1 MNKRLKVRNKLS
13 ISTILSLVLIALGIG
28 ITGWSF
34 INIQEQTQSLSNV
47 YQSYY
52 QRPATVVEI
61 PEIPSVVVSI
71 PENQAVVYEEYPS
84 QGDIFGNLWIPVLNQ
99 NIPIVEGTGNE
110 ELKKGA
116 GHFIDSV
123 LPGVKDNC
131 VISGHRETVFK
142 NLGLLKIGDQLI
154 IETSTGIFTYEINH
168 IRIVDKDDRTV
179 IVPTALATLTL
190 TTCYP
195 FNYIGDA
202 PDRYILIGEL
212 VTSR

>member
-1 MNKRLKVRNKLS
+1 MNKRLKVKNNIS
-13 ISTILSLVLIALGIG
+13 ISTILSLVLISLGIG
-28 ITGWSF
+28 IVSWSLL
-34 INIQEQTQSLSNV
+34 NIKDQTQLLSNV

-52 QRPATVVEI
+52 QGTATVVSI
-61 PEIPSVVVSI
+61 PEVPSVVVSI

-84 QGDIFGNLWIPVLNQ
+84 QGDIFGNLWIPVLKQ

-195 FNYIGDA
+195 FNYIGAA

>member
-71 PENQAVVYEEYPS
+71 PENQAVVYEEYPA
-84 QGDIFGNLWIPVLNQ
+84 QGEIFGNLWIPALAQ

-195 FNYIGDA
+195 FNYIGD
-202 PDRYILIGEL
+202 L
-212 VTSR
+212 

>member
-1 MNKRLKVRNKLS
+1 MNKRLKVRNELS

-52 QRPATVVEI
+52 QGTATVVEI

-84 QGDIFGNLWIPVLNQ
+84 QGDIFGNLWIPVLKQ

-131 VISGHRETVFK
+131 VISGHRGTVFK